1 MTRLTFL
8 AEDLILI
15 LGITVL
21 LERTSASWA
30 QSGKTKIL
38 WLGQSAT
45 RITTISGKVIV
56 IDP

>member
-21 LERTSASWA
+21 LARTSASWA
-30 QSGKTKIL
+30 QSGKTEIL
-38 WLGQSAT
+38 WLDQSAT